1 MLGWEPEPA
10 AVVEAEPILAQD
22 PAAARPGTVIWKGR
36 VTVPS
41 GGEMRLVVREYEE
54 LAADN
59 NDVTIVRRLVY
70 ADTIALE

>member
-1 MLGWEPEPA
+1 M
-10 AVVEAEPILAQD
+10 
-22 PAAARPGTVIWKGR
+22 
-36 VTVPS
+36 TVPS

-54 LAADN
+54 LAADGP